1 MAWKMDGKSKVG
13 EGIGA
18 AAGLRAFAVAL
29 RALAALALIAPGMAA
44 AAPLRI
50 VADIAPV
57 HGLVSLVAEGAGSP
71 DLLIDQQASP
81 HGYAMRPS
89 EARMLE
95 RADVVIH
102 VGGGLA
108 PWLERAV
115 ERLAADA
122 RILELIDVPATV
134 RHDFRTAGLFGE
146 ETGAHAGG
154 HDGDGEQ
161 GHGHEDG
168 HGKEE
173 SHGHDDHGHGHE
185 DEQGHG
191 HEDEQGHGHEDGH
204 GKEEAH
210 GHDDHGHE
218 PEDEHGHEDG
228 HGHDE
233 EDDHGHD
240 EHGHG
245 HDHAGGVDPHAW
257 LDIENGIVWLDA
269 IAGALAKADPEN
281 ADLYRSNA
289 AAGQARL
296 AGLAD
301 EIDGRLRPHRNTP
314 YVVFHDAY
322 QYFERRYGLA
332 ALGAISLH
340 DAASPGPARLAG
352 VRDGIARHG
361 VSCVFSEPQFSGGL
375 IDAVT
380 RGRAVRTAVIDPLGA
395 ELPLGPRFYEDL
407 LSGISIAVAGC
418 LGSG

>member
-1 MAWKMDGKSKVG
+1 MAWKMDGKSKIG

-18 AAGLRAFAVAL
+18 AAGLRAFAVAV

-50 VADIAPV
+50 VTDIAPV
-57 HGLVSLVAEGAGSP
+57 HGLVALVAEGAGSP

-122 RILELIDVPATV
+122 RVLELIDVPATV
-134 RHDFRTAGLFGE
+134 RHDFRTAGLFDGE
-146 ETGAHAGG
+146 SGEHADG
-154 HDGDGEQ
+154 HDGDGE
-161 GHGHEDG
+161 H
-168 HGKEE
+168 
-173 SHGHDDHGHGHE
+173 
-185 DEQGHG
+185 
-191 HEDEQGHGHEDGH
+191 GH

-210 GHDDHGHE
+210 GHDDHGHGH
-218 PEDEHGHEDG
+218 EDEDEHEHGHGHEDG

-257 LDIENGIVWLDA
+257 LDVDNGILWLDA
-269 IAGALAKADPEN
+269 IAGMLAEADPEN
-281 ADLYRSNA
+281 ADLYRKNA
-289 AAGQARL
+289 RAGQARL
-296 AGLAD
+296 TALAG
-301 EIDGRLRPHRNTP
+301 EIDGRLRPHRDRP
-314 YVVFHDAY
+314 FVVFHDAY
-322 QYFERRYGLA
+322 QYFERRFDLA

-352 VRDGIARHG
+352 VRDAIARHG
-361 VSCVFSEPQFSGGL
+361 VSCVFSEPQFGDGL

-395 ELPLGPRFYEDL
+395 SLPLGPRFYGDL
-407 LSGISIAVAGC
+407 LNGISVTVADC
-418 LGSG
+418 LGGA

>member
-1 MAWKMDGKSKVG
+1 MAWKMDGKSKIG

-18 AAGLRAFAVAL
+18 AAGRRAFAVMA
-29 RALAALALIAPGMAA
+29 RALAALALIAPGIAA
-44 AAPLRI
+44 AAPPRI
-50 VADIAPV
+50 VTDIAPV
-57 HGLVSLVAEGAGSP
+57 HGLVALVAEGAGSP

-81 HGYAMRPS
+81 HGYSMRPS

-108 PWLERAV
+108 PWMERAV

-146 ETGAHAGG
+146 ESGEHADG
-154 HDGDGEQ
+154 HDGDGGN
-161 GHGHEDG
+161 GHGHEDGHG

-185 DEQGHG
+185 DEDQHG
-191 HEDEQGHGHEDGH
+191 HEDGHGH

-218 PEDEHGHEDG
+218 REDEHGHGHEDG

-233 EDDHGHD
+233 EDD
-240 EHGHG
+240 HGHG

-269 IAGALAKADPEN
+269 IAGALAEADPEN
-281 ADLYRSNA
+281 ADLYRRNA
-289 AAGQARL
+289 EAGQIRL
-296 AGLAD
+296 MALEE
-301 EIDGRLRPHRNTP
+301 EIDGRLHPHRNTP
-314 YVVFHDAY
+314 FVVFHDAY
-322 QYFERRYGLA
+322 QYFERRFELA
-332 ALGAISLH
+332 ALGAIALH
-340 DAASPGPARLAG
+340 DAASPGPARLAA

-361 VSCVFSEPQFSGGL
+361 VSCVFSEPQFDDGL

-380 RGRAVRTAVIDPLGA
+380 RGSAVRTAVVDPLGA
-395 ELPLGPRFYEDL
+395 TLPLGPRFYGDL
-407 LSGISIAVAGC
+407 LRGISVAIDDC
-418 LGSG
+418 FGSA